1 VRESKTAG
9 PPAESKTAGPPAE
22 LLEEIA
28 RAVEVGKADRTSPYP
43 AELTG
48 KDGVAELTGR
58 ALAAGVPAVAILNQG
73 LVAGMKPVGDGFRA
87 GTLFLP
93 EVLMAARALAAGFE
107 QLKPHFRSGALK
119 HRGMVVLGTVQ
130 GDLHDIGKKIVSLFL
145 EGNGWRVI
153 DLGVDCGPGKFL
165 AAIAEHRPAAVG
177 LSTLLTTTMAGMADT
192 CRRIKER
199 HPEVKVIVG
208 GAPITDE
215 FARAIGADCYSPD
228 PQGAL
233 DFLAGAGTTAKAQS
247 PGRTPGP
254 RQP

>member
-1 VRESKTAG
+1 VQ
-9 PPAESKTAGPPAE
+9 E
-22 LLEEIA
+22 LLAAIA
-28 RAVEVGKADRTSPYP
+28 RAVALGKADRQSPYP
-43 AELTG
+43 VELAG
-48 KDGVAELTGR
+48 KDGVQELT
-58 ALAAGVPAVAILNQG
+58 ALALAEGVPAADVLSFG

-107 QLKPHFRSGALK
+107 QLKPHFRSGAVK
-119 HRGMVVLGTVQ
+119 HRGTVIIGTVR
-130 GDLHDIGKKIVSLFL
+130 GDLHDIGKKIVGLFF

-153 DLGVDCGPGKFL
+153 DLGVDCGPDKFL
-165 AAIAEHRPAAVG
+165 SAIAEHRPAAVG
-177 LSTLLTTTMAGMADT
+177 LSTLLTTTMAGMAET
-192 CRRIKER
+192 CGRIKER

-233 DFLAGAGTTAKAQS
+233 DFLAGALTA
-247 PGRTPGP
+247 RTQ
-254 RQP
+254 RTQQA